1 MDPSALF
8 DGTSEVGT
16 RQVGGV
22 AAILVGALIAQAL
35 YVLGASLFIRQR
47 TSPRRQRFWRD
58 ERRRLDRLMFGL
70 LVGLA
75 FIAGTPF
82 LELDPDIEDVVEVA
96 ARLLAVICG
105 GLLLL
110 RGIAIGGDYLLDRAG
125 ETATRLDDQLVPLV
139 RQTANV
145 FVVVVGT
152 LFVLSNLDVNVGAL
166 IAGLGIGGIAAALA
180 AQDTMRNLFGG
191 LTVLAD
197 RPFQVGDWITVGD
210 VEGTVEKIGFRS
222 TRIRT
227 FRTSLVSVPNA
238 TFMDSVV
245 DNIAQREHRR
255 YDTTLHLALTTP
267 PEAVQAFCEGV
278 RALLQA
284 NSLVRQDY
292 YFCEFERF
300 GESTIEVL
308 LYCFFETD
316 DWAAELRA
324 KHVLNLDIL
333 RLAASLGA
341 EITTPAQQLY
351 VARRTERRPSWD
363 ELEATLGA
371 VAAPGGAGQAAHRAF
386 TAGFEPRPR
395 EVVRQGDDDGEA
407 E

>member
-1 MDPSALF
+1 MDPAALF
-8 DGTSEVGT
+8 DGTNEIGT

-22 AAILVGALIAQAL
+22 AAILAAALVAQAL
-35 YVLGASLFIRQR
+35 YVVAATLLIRRR
-47 TSPRRQRFWRD
+47 TSSSRRRFWRE
-58 ERRRLDRLMFGL
+58 ERRRLDRLVFAL

-75 FIAGTPF
+75 FIAGARF
-82 LELDPDIEDVVEVA
+82 LELEGDVESGVRVGAHLVA
-96 ARLLAVICG
+96 IISG

-110 RGIAIGGDYLLDRAG
+110 RGIAIVGDYFLDRAG

-145 FVVVVGT
+145 FVVIVGT

-238 TFMDSVV
+238 TFMDSFV
-245 DNIAQREHRR
+245 DNIAQREYRR
-255 YDTTLHLALTTP
+255 YDTTLHLPLTTP

-284 NSLVRQDY
+284 NTLVRQDY

-300 GESTIEVL
+300 GDSTIEVL

-324 KHVLNLDIL
+324 KHILNLDVL
-333 RLAASLGA
+333 RLAASLGV
-341 EITTPAQQLY
+341 EVTTPAQQVRLT
-351 VARRTERRPSWD
+351 RREERRPTWA
-363 ELEATLGA
+363 ELDAALGA
-371 VAAPGGAGQAAHRAF
+371 VTAPGAAGQDAHRSF

-407 E
+407 

>member
-1 MDPSALF
+1 MDPAALF
-8 DGTSEVGT
+8 DGTSEIGT
-16 RQVGGV
+16 RQIGGV
-22 AAILVGALIAQAL
+22 AAVLVAALVAQAL
-35 YVLGASLFIRQR
+35 YLVGATLVIRRR
-47 TSPRRQRFWRD
+47 TSRSRQRFWRN
-58 ERRRLDRLMFGL
+58 ERRRLDRLAFGL
-70 LVGLA
+70 IAGLA
-75 FIAGTPF
+75 FIVGGRY
-82 LELDPDIEDVVEVA
+82 LELEPDVEDAVQVA
-96 ARLLAVICG
+96 ARLVAVVSG

-110 RGIAIGGDYLLDRAG
+110 RGIAITGDYFLDRAG

-145 FVVVVGT
+145 FVVIVGT

-197 RPFQVGDWITVGD
+197 RPFQVGDWITVGG

-227 FRTSLVSVPNA
+227 FRTSVVSVPNA

-245 DNIAQREHRR
+245 DNIAQREYRR
-255 YDTTLHLALTTP
+255 YDTTLHLPLTTP

-284 NSLVRQDY
+284 NTLVRQDY

-300 GESTIEVL
+300 GDSAIEVL
-308 LYCFFETD
+308 LYCFFDTD

-324 KHVLNLDIL
+324 KHILNLDVL
-333 RLAASLGA
+333 RLAATLGI
-341 EITTPAQQLY
+341 EVTPPAQQVRLT
-351 VARRTERRPSWD
+351 RREERRPTWA
-363 ELEATLGA
+363 ELDAALGMATSN
-371 VAAPGGAGQAAHRAF
+371 GAGQAGHRSF

-407 E
+407 